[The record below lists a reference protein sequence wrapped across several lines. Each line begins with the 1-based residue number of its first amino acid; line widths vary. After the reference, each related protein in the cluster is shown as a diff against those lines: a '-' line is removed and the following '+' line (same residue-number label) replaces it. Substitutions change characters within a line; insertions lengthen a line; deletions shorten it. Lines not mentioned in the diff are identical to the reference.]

1 MICASAFSSVFIWC
15 LSVCG
20 VDGSGGSRVKF
31 VRGHGLGVFGT
42 ANKFTL
48 AYGVGFL
55 SISFLGRV
63 VWFDFDVYTWLFE
76 LCVEFC

>member
-1 MICASAFSSVFIWC
+1 M
-15 LSVCG
+15 
-20 VDGSGGSRVKF
+20 KF

-63 VWFDFDVYTWLFE
+63 VWFDFDVYAGLFE